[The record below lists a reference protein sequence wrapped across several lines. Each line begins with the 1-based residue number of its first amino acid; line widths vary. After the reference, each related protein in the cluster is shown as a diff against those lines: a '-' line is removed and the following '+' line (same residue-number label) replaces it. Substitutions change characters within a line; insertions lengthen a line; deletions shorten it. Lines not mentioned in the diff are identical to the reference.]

1 MWAGWV
7 SWTPYHQSTVILL
20 NLQTL
25 LYSDL
30 YRCRLKHVYHRCL
43 YQNLQRVVP
52 QSNTFWIDI
61 SYIPGSYKLALFH
74 VLQSRLLFVTYGKT
88 CLFLQ
93 NGRQINSSNIC
104 ALTLV
109 VTPVFIHFET
119 TCMWLCGSVKWQ
131 YQFISLFEQQE
142 SGRYFTSVEVWICIS
157 SCKIYRISVQMVC
170 FSS

>member
-30 YRCRLKHVYHRCL
+30 YRCRLKHVYQRCL
-43 YQNLQRVVP
+43 YQNLQWVVP

-109 VTPVFIHFET
+109 VTPVFIHFEKNMYVT
-119 TCMWLCGSVKWQ
+119 LWECLMT
-131 YQFISLFEQQE
+131 
-142 SGRYFTSVEVWICIS
+142 
-157 SCKIYRISVQMVC
+157 ISVYKFIWTARVWQVFHVSGGMDLH
-170 FSS
+170 FIM